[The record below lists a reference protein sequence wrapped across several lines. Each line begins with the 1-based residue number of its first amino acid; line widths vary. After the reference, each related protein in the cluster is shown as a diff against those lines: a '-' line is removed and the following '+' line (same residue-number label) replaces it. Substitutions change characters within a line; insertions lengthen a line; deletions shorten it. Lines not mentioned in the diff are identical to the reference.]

1 MILTFIEMTSVFD
14 NESYLQDFS
23 EEDPKTWK
31 DVDPK
36 ATTMAEVYK
45 VKYHLHLLRGTF
57 FQWMLFRNLALT
69 RTPLTLWDT
78 RWLCSGRKLL

>member
-1 MILTFIEMTSVFD
+1 MTSVFD

-45 VKYHLHLLRGTF
+45 VKHHLLSSSRHF
-57 FQWMLFRNLALT
+57 FSMDVIQKFGLDENTSDFVGHALALFR
-69 RTPLTLWDT
+69 
-78 RWLCSGRKLL
+78 